1 MSQHEPHVEHFVRY
15 SDHQWL
21 LSETSDLH
29 GAMHLPAIDCTLN
42 LAEVYARAFPRWSP
56 E

>member
-1 MSQHEPHVEHFVRY
+1 MSQYEPHVEHFVRY
-15 SDHQWL
+15 SDYQWF

-29 GAMHLPAIDCTLN
+29 GAVHLPAIDCTLD
-42 LAEVYARAFPRWSP
+42 LAEVYARAFPHQSL